1 MANNATKNL
10 AAVATGIAVVT
21 DVASSLGGVVDSLTS
36 SVKGFGASIDS
47 LFSSF
52 GAGLELSPYKLP
64 MANSLSQYASY
75 DYIISMACL
84 TPDEYN
90 YPDSS
95 YMAGILPSPFIFR
108 GGSITPNNRIK
119 QTTGVQEYYC
129 SELIIR
135 GQYGFEKGTGNTNST
150 NLEFTIVEPYSM
162 GQFMQAI
169 QIAARNKGYKNF
181 NEAPYLLM
189 IEFRGSDQMGALKTV
204 PGTKK
209 FIPFNFNNMNL
220 KVSGSG
226 SVYQCTGVPCN
237 AASQADSVR
246 LLKTDTTI
254 KGRTVQE
261 MLQTG
266 ANSLQAALN
275 AKAKQQKDEKLVNV
289 PDEYVI
295 LFPTDISSSGA
306 NGTNL
311 APSATAVKEKNTTA
325 KLDVAASFTD
335 AKLFGKLNISRSSIN
350 KTLVQPVG
358 VCNDIGK
365 ANVVYDIKNP
375 QKRSNNAAENL
386 YKNGNL
392 VKANITAGA
401 EGLTDFTFKAGSDV
415 INAINQV
422 LLKSEVAVAALN
434 KAPNTNGMRP
444 WWRIDVQTYHIPN
457 NANLTKTGTL
467 PKLHVYRVV
476 PYQVHASRLL
486 APGAAAPGIAQLKK
500 QAAKEYNYIYTGKNS
515 EVLKFDIDVSNTF
528 YQVFQADNFTT
539 SGDIANAN
547 KDSAGESIKPGTQDK
562 PSAPATPEGSAPVA
576 NAVSTATKFVAT
588 LFSTDN
594 KGGDGTETQASRVAR
609 MFHDALINGMDM
621 MNINMDIAGDP
632 YYIANSGT
640 GNYTATQT
648 NLINVT
654 KDGNVNYQNGEVDIV
669 INFKTPTDLNQTTG
683 MFDINNSKLVSQF
696 SGLYKLT
703 TITSSFKNGKFTQN
717 LVANRRQGQDN
728 TSAASASAV
737 PTAKAIPPSST
748 VQAFDDGS
756 SIQTFDDGSTLVTDS
771 GGGISATNATA

>member
-1 MANNATKNL
+1 MATNSATKNI
-10 AAVATGIAVVT
+10 AAVTTGIAVVSG
-21 DVASSLGGVVDSLTS
+21 VASNLSGVVSSLKSFGSSVGNLFASLGAGVEPAL
-36 SVKGFGASIDS
+36 
-47 LFSSF
+47 
-52 GAGLELSPYKLP
+52 YQLP
-64 MANSLSQYASY
+64 MANALSQYASY

-84 TPDEYN
+84 SADEYN
-90 YPDSS
+90 YPDTY
-95 YMAGILPSPFIFR
+95 YMAGILPTPFIFR
-108 GGSITPNNRIK
+108 GGSITPNNRVK
-119 QTTGVQEYYC
+119 QTTGIQEYYC
-129 SELIIR
+129 SELTIK

-150 NLEFTIVEPYSM
+150 NLEFTIIEPYSM

-169 QIAARNKGYKNF
+169 QIAARDKGYKNF

-189 IEFRGSDQMGALKTV
+189 IEFRGSDQLGALKTV
-204 PGTKK
+204 PNTRK

-226 SVYQCTGVPCN
+226 SVYQCVGVPCN

-246 LLKTDTTI
+246 LLKADHTI
-254 KGRTVQE
+254 KGKTVQE
-261 MLQTG
+261 ILQTG
-266 ANSLQAALN
+266 PNSLQAALN
-275 AKAKQQKDEKLVNV
+275 AKQKQQQDEKLVNV

-295 LFPTDISSSGA
+295 LFPENISSSGA

-311 APSATAVKEKNTTA
+311 ATSATASKETPTTA
-325 KLDVAASFTD
+325 TLDVNASFTD
-335 AKLFGKLNISRSSIN
+335 AKLFSKLNISRSTVN
-350 KTLVQPVG
+350 KTLVQPDG
-358 VCNDIGK
+358 VCNGIGQAK
-365 ANVVYDIKNP
+365 LNFALARSFIEDSKTVDAKGNRVNANV
-375 QKRSNNAAENL
+375 
-386 YKNGNL
+386 
-392 VKANITAGA
+392 TAVPT
-401 EGLTDFTFKAGSDV
+401 GLNDFTFKRGSDV

-422 LLKSEVAVAALN
+422 LLKSEIAIAALN
-434 KAPNTNGMRP
+434 KPPDDNGMRP

-457 NANLTKTGTL
+457 NANLAKTGTL

-486 APGAAAPGIAQLKK
+486 APNAAAPGIEQLKT

-539 SGDIANAN
+539 SGDATENTDQKTQPKTAPGSPTGDSPIANAV
-547 KDSAGESIKPGTQDK
+547 
-562 PSAPATPEGSAPVA
+562 ATAS
-576 NAVSTATKFVAT
+576 KFVASV
-588 LFSTDN
+588 FSTDS
-594 KGGDGTETQASRVAR
+594 KGGTKGETQASRVAR

-632 YYIANSGT
+632 YYIANSGV

-669 INFKTPTDLNQTTG
+669 INFNTPTDLNQLTG
-683 MFDINNSKLVSQF
+683 MFDITNTKLVSQF

-728 TSAASASAV
+728 PAAATTASIQ
-737 PTAKAIPPSST
+737 TAKAVPVASYN
-748 VQAFDDGS
+748 ADGT
-756 SIQTFDDGSTLVTDS
+756 I
-771 GGGISATNATA
+771 NASDANAYGQG

>member
-1 MANNATKNL
+1 MAVNSATKNI
-10 AAVATGIAVVT
+10 AAVTTGIAVVSG
-21 DVASSLGGVVDSLTS
+21 VASSLGGIASSLKS
-36 SVKGFGASIDS
+36 FGASAGN
-47 LFSSF
+47 LFSSLTT
-52 GAGLELSPYKLP
+52 GLESAPYKLP

-84 TPDEYN
+84 SSDEYN

-95 YMAGILPSPFIFR
+95 YMAGILPTPFIFR
-108 GGSITPNNRIK
+108 GGSITPNNRVQ
-119 QTTGVQEYYC
+119 QTTGIQEYYC
-129 SELIIR
+129 SELLIK

-150 NLEFTIVEPYSM
+150 NLEFTIIEPYSM

-189 IEFRGSDQMGALKTV
+189 IEFRGSDQLGSLKTV

-246 LLKTDTTI
+246 LLKADHTI
-254 KGRTVQE
+254 KGKTVQE
-261 MLQTG
+261 ILQTG
-266 ANSLQAALN
+266 PNSLQAALN
-275 AKAKQQKDEKLVNV
+275 AKQKQQKDEKLVDI

-311 APSATAVKEKNTTA
+311 ATSATASKETTTTA
-325 KLDVAASFTD
+325 TLDINASFTD
-335 AKLFGKLNISRSSIN
+335 AKLFSKLNISRSTVN
-350 KTLVQPVG
+350 KTLVQPDG

-365 ANVVYDIKNP
+365 AKLNFAYS
-375 QKRSNNAAENL
+375 RSFTEDSKTVDA
-386 YKNGNL
+386 NGNR
-392 VKANITAGA
+392 VKANVTAVPDN
-401 EGLTDFTFKAGSDV
+401 LNDFTFKRGSDV

-422 LLKSEVAVAALN
+422 LLKSEIAIAALD
-434 KAPNTNGMRP
+434 KDPDTNGMRP

-457 NANLTKTGTL
+457 NANLSKTGTL

-486 APGAAAPGIAQLKK
+486 APNAPAPGIDQLKL

-515 EVLKFDIDVSNTF
+515 EVLRFDIDVSNTF

-539 SGDIANAN
+539 SGDAPVDPKTAP
-547 KDSAGESIKPGTQDK
+547 KT
-562 PSAPATPEGSAPVA
+562 APAAPQGDTPVA
-576 NAVSTATKFVAT
+576 NAVSTASKFVASI
-588 LFSTDN
+588 FSTDS
-594 KGGDGTETQASRVAR
+594 KGGSKGETQASRVAR

-632 YYIANSGT
+632 YFIANSGA

-669 INFKTPTDLNQTTG
+669 INFNTPTDLNQITG
-683 MFDINNSKLVSQF
+683 MFDLNNTKLVSQF

-703 TITSSFKNGKFTQN
+703 TITSTFKNGKFIQN

-728 TSAASASAV
+728 PAAATTKSI
-737 PTAKAIPPSST
+737 PTAKT
-748 VQAFDDGS
+748 VP
-756 SIQTFDDGSTLVTDS
+756 VTDAQAQQNA
-771 GGGISATNATA
+771 GGV

>member
-1 MANNATKNL
+1 MSATKNL
-10 AAVATGIAVVT
+10 AAVTTGIAVVSGA
-21 DVASSLGGVVDSLTS
+21 ASSLGGIVDSIASSLNGIGASVDSLFTS
-36 SVKGFGASIDS
+36 LGS
-47 LFSSF
+47 
-52 GAGLELSPYKLP
+52 GLETSPYQLP
-64 MANSLSQYASY
+64 MSNSLSQYASY

-84 TPDEYN
+84 SADEYN
-90 YPDSS
+90 YPDTS
-95 YMAGILPSPFIFR
+95 YMAGILPTPFIFR
-108 GGSITPNNRIK
+108 GASITPNNRVK

-129 SELIIR
+129 SELVIK

-150 NLEFTIVEPYSM
+150 NLEFTIIEPYSM

-189 IEFRGSDQMGALKTV
+189 IEFRGSDQLGALKTV

-209 FIPFNFNNMNL
+209 YIPFNFNHMNL

-226 SVYQCTGVPCN
+226 SIYQCTGVPCN

-246 LLKTDTTI
+246 LLKADHTI

-261 MLQTG
+261 ILQTG

-275 AKAKQQKDEKLVNV
+275 AKTKQQKDEKLVNV

-295 LFPTDISSSGA
+295 IFPTDIASGGA
-306 NGTNL
+306 NGTHL
-311 APSATAVKEKNTTA
+311 STSATVAKEKTTTA
-325 KLDVAASFTD
+325 TLDVNASFTD
-335 AKLFGKLNISRSSIN
+335 AKLFGKLNISRSSVN
-350 KTLVQPVG
+350 KTLVQPDG
-358 VCNDIGK
+358 DCNDIGR
-365 ANVVYDIKNP
+365 ARLGFDITRP
-375 QKRSNNAAENL
+375 QTKSNNKTENL
-386 YKNGNL
+386 YDAKGNKI
-392 VKANITAGA
+392 KANITAGA
-401 EGLTDFTFKAGSDV
+401 PGLVDFNFKIGSDV

-422 LLKSEVAVAALN
+422 LLKSDIAQAALN
-434 KAPNTNGMRP
+434 KDPDTNGMRP
-444 WWRIDVQTYHIPN
+444 WWRIDVQTYHIAS
-457 NANLTKTGTL
+457 NANLPKTGTL

-476 PYQVHASRLL
+476 PYLVHASRLL
-486 APGAAAPGIAQLKK
+486 PPNAPAPGIEQLKK

-539 SGDIANAN
+539 SSDIANSDQQGGGEG
-547 KDSAGESIKPGTQDK
+547 KRAGTEEKPT
-562 PSAPATPEGSAPVA
+562 APATPEGSNPVA
-576 NAVSTATKFVAT
+576 NAVATSTKFVAS

-594 KGGDGTETQASRVAR
+594 KGGSKGETQASRVAR

-632 YYIANSGT
+632 YYIANSGV

-654 KDGNVNYQNGEVDIV
+654 KDGNVNYQNGEVDVV
-669 INFKTPTDLNQTTG
+669 INFKTPTDLNQATG
-683 MFDINNSKLVSQF
+683 MFDINNTKLVSQF

-717 LVANRRQGQDN
+717 LVANRRQGQDS
-728 TSAASASAV
+728 TATASAASII
-737 PTAKAIPPSST
+737 TAKSVPAYSN
-748 VQAFDDGS
+748 VQTFDDGS

>member
-1 MANNATKNL
+1 MATSATKNI

-21 DVASSLGGVVDSLTS
+21 DVASSLGGIASGVSGAL
-36 SVKGFGASIDS
+36 KGIGASIDS
-47 LFSSF
+47 LFTSF
-52 GAGLELSPYKLP
+52 DAGLEPSPYKLP
-64 MANSLSQYASY
+64 MSNSLSQYASY

-84 TPDEYN
+84 SADEYN
-90 YPDSS
+90 YPDSA
-95 YMAGILPSPFIFR
+95 YMAGVLPTPFIFR

-129 SELIIR
+129 SELIIK

-189 IEFRGSDQMGALKTV
+189 IEFRGSDQMGSLKTV

-209 FIPFNFNNMNL
+209 FIPFNFNNMTL

-226 SVYQCTGVPCN
+226 SVYQCTGFPCN

-246 LLKTDTTI
+246 LLKSDTTI
-254 KGRTVQE
+254 KGKTVQE
-261 MLQTG
+261 ILQTG
-266 ANSLQAALN
+266 PNSLQAALN
-275 AKAKQQKDEKLVNV
+275 AKTKQQKDEKLVEV

-311 APSATAVKEKNTTA
+311 ASSATATKEKPTTA
-325 KLDVAASFTD
+325 AVDVAASFTD

-350 KTLVQPVG
+350 KTLVQPDG
-358 VCNDIGK
+358 QCNSIGRAKLGSDISRSFTQDSKTVNANGYKIK
-365 ANVVYDIKNP
+365 ANVTAVP
-375 QKRSNNAAENL
+375 P
-386 YKNGNL
+386 GL
-392 VKANITAGA
+392 V
-401 EGLTDFTFKAGSDV
+401 DFKFKIGSDV

-422 LLKSEVAVAALN
+422 LLKSDVAIAALN
-434 KAPNTNGMRP
+434 KDPDKNGMRP

-457 NANLTKTGTL
+457 NANLAKTGTL

-486 APGAAAPGIAQLKK
+486 APNAAVVGIEQLKK

-539 SGDIANAN
+539 SGDGT
-547 KDSAGESIKPGTQDK
+547 DGEGQNGQ
-562 PSAPATPEGSAPVA
+562 PATAPEAPTGNAPIADAVA
-576 NAVSTATKFVAT
+576 TASKFVASV
-588 LFSTDN
+588 FSTDS
-594 KGGDGTETQASRVAR
+594 KGGSRGETQASRVAR

-632 YYIANSGT
+632 YYIANSGV

-654 KDGNVNYQNGEVDIV
+654 KDGNVNYQNGEVDVV

-683 MFDINNSKLVSQF
+683 MFDITNAKLVSQF

-728 TSAASASAV
+728 TATPSSKAV
-737 PTAKAIPPSST
+737 PSAKAVAIASQAGELRT
-748 VQAFDDGS
+748 AAEVQASLDLES
-756 SIQTFDDGSTLVTDS
+756 AP
-771 GGGISATNATA
+771 GI

>member
-1 MANNATKNL
+1 MGATQGLANATK
-10 AAVATGIAVVT
+10 AIAVVGG
-21 DVASSLGGVVDSLTS
+21 VASGLSGIVDSVS
-36 SVKGFGASIDS
+36 SAAKALGAGFDS
-47 LFSSF
+47 LFTSLDV
-52 GAGLELSPYKLP
+52 GLEPSPYKLP

-84 TPDEYN
+84 TSDEYN

-95 YMAGILPSPFIFR
+95 YMAGILPTPFIFR

-129 SELIIR
+129 SELVIK

-189 IEFRGSDQMGALKTV
+189 IEFRGSDQLGSLKTV

-246 LLKTDTTI
+246 LLKADHTI
-254 KGRTVQE
+254 KGKTVQE
-261 MLQTG
+261 ILQTG

-275 AKAKQQKDEKLVNV
+275 AKTKQQKDEKLVNI

-306 NGTNL
+306 NGTSL
-311 APSATAVKEKNTTA
+311 APSATVSKEKVTTA
-325 KLDVAASFTD
+325 TLDVNASFTD
-335 AKLFGKLNISRSSIN
+335 TVLFGKLNISRSSIN
-350 KTLVQPVG
+350 KTLVQPDG

-365 ANVVYDIKNP
+365 AELNFAVA
-375 QKRSNNAAENL
+375 RSFNEDSKTVDA
-386 YKNGNL
+386 NGNK
-392 VKANITAGA
+392 VKANVTSVPNK
-401 EGLTDFTFKAGSDV
+401 LNDFTFKAGSDV

-422 LLKSEVAVAALN
+422 LLKSAIAVAALN
-434 KAPNTNGMRP
+434 RPPDKNGMRP

-457 NANLTKTGTL
+457 NSNLAKTGTL

-486 APGAAAPGIAQLKK
+486 APNAAAPGIEQLKK

-539 SGDIANAN
+539 SGD
-547 KDSAGESIKPGTQDK
+547 AGELPKDK
-562 PSAPATPEGSAPVA
+562 PKTAPESPTGETPVA
-576 NAVSTATKFVAT
+576 NAVATASKFVASV
-588 LFSTDN
+588 FSTDS
-594 KGGDGTETQASRVAR
+594 KGGAKGETQASRVAR
-609 MFHDALINGMDM
+609 QFHDALINGMDM

-669 INFKTPTDLNQTTG
+669 INFNTPTDLNQSTG
-683 MFDINNSKLVSQF
+683 MFDITNSKLVSQF

-703 TITSSFKNGKFTQN
+703 TITSSFKGGKFTQN

-728 TSAASASAV
+728 IAPATSKSF
-737 PTAKAIPPSST
+737 PTAKT
-748 VQAFDDGS
+748 VVTNTS
-756 SIQTFDDGSTLVTDS
+756 DGSTTEMTPDQVRAARDR
-771 GGGISATNATA
+771 GEIEE

>member
-1 MANNATKNL
+1 MAVNSATKNI
-10 AAVATGIAVVT
+10 AAVTTGVAVVSG
-21 DVASSLGGVVDSLTS
+21 VASSLGGIAS
-36 SVKGFGASIDS
+36 SIK
-47 LFSSF
+47 SF
-52 GAGLELSPYKLP
+52 GTSVGNFFTSIGVETAPYKLP

-84 TPDEYN
+84 SSDEYN

-95 YMAGILPSPFIFR
+95 YMAGILPTPFIFR
-108 GGSITPNNRIK
+108 GGSITPNNRIQ
-119 QTTGVQEYYC
+119 QTTGIQEYYC
-129 SELIIR
+129 SELVIK

-150 NLEFTIVEPYSM
+150 NLEFTIIEPYSM

-189 IEFRGSDQMGALKTV
+189 IEFRGSDQLGSLKTV

-226 SVYQCTGVPCN
+226 SVYQCVGVPCN

-246 LLKTDTTI
+246 LLKADHTI
-254 KGRTVQE
+254 KGKTVQE
-261 MLQTG
+261 ILQTG
-266 ANSLQAALN
+266 PNSLQAALN
-275 AKAKQQKDEKLVNV
+275 AKTKQQKDEKLVDV

-306 NGTNL
+306 NGTVL
-311 APSATAVKEKNTTA
+311 ATSATASKETPTTA
-325 KLDVAASFTD
+325 TLDVNASFTD
-335 AKLFGKLNISRSSIN
+335 SKLFSKLNISRSTVN
-350 KTLVQPVG
+350 KTLVQPDG
-358 VCNDIGK
+358 VCNAIGQAKLNFAISRSFNEDSKTVDANGNRIK
-365 ANVVYDIKNP
+365 ANVTAP
-375 QKRSNNAAENL
+375 PANL
-386 YKNGNL
+386 N
-392 VKANITAGA
+392 
-401 EGLTDFTFKAGSDV
+401 DFTFKRGSDV

-422 LLKSEVAVAALN
+422 LLKSEIAIQALD
-434 KAPNTNGMRP
+434 KDPDDNGMRP
-444 WWRIDVQTYHIPN
+444 WWRIDVQTYHIPS
-457 NANLTKTGTL
+457 NANLAKTGTL

-486 APGAAAPGIAQLKK
+486 APNAPAPGIAQLKT

-515 EVLKFDIDVSNTF
+515 EVLRFDIDVSNTF

-539 SGDIANAN
+539 SGD
-547 KDSAGESIKPGTQDK
+547 
-562 PSAPATPEGSAPVA
+562 ATPEDKTKPKTAPESPTGDNPIV
-576 NAVSTATKFVAT
+576 NAVATASKFVASV
-588 LFSTDN
+588 FSTDS
-594 KGGDGTETQASRVAR
+594 KGGSKGETQASRVAR

-632 YYIANSGT
+632 YYIANSGA

-669 INFKTPTDLNQTTG
+669 INFNTPTDLNQITG
-683 MFDINNSKLVSQF
+683 MYDLNNTKLVSQF
-696 SGLYKLT
+696 SGLYKIT
-703 TITSSFKNGKFTQN
+703 TITSTFKNGKFIQN

-728 TSAASASAV
+728 PATATTKSI
-737 PTAKAIPPSST
+737 PTAKT
-748 VQAFDDGS
+748 VPVTQTDAQAQQDA
-756 SIQTFDDGSTLVTDS
+756 
-771 GGGISATNATA
+771 GGV

>member
-1 MANNATKNL
+1 MGATKNL
-10 AAVATGIAVVT
+10 NDATKAIAVVGG
-21 DVASSLGGVVDSLTS
+21 VASSLSGIVDSVS
-36 SVKGFGASIDS
+36 SAVKGIGASIDS
-47 LFSSF
+47 LFSSLDV
-52 GAGLELSPYKLP
+52 GLESAPYQLP
-64 MANSLSQYASY
+64 MSNSLSQYASY

-90 YPDSS
+90 YPDTS
-95 YMAGILPSPFIFR
+95 YMAGILPTPFIFR

-119 QTTGVQEYYC
+119 QTTGIQEYYC
-129 SELIIR
+129 SELIIK

-150 NLEFTIVEPYSM
+150 NLEFTIIEPYSM

-189 IEFRGSDQMGALKTV
+189 IEFRGSDQLGALKTV

-246 LLKTDTTI
+246 LLKADHTI

-266 ANSLQAALN
+266 SNSLQAALN
-275 AKAKQQKDEKLVNV
+275 AKTKQQKDEKLVEV

-295 LFPTDISSSGA
+295 LFPENIASAGS
-306 NGTNL
+306 NGTHL
-311 APSATAVKEKNTTA
+311 ATSATAAKETNTTS
-325 KLDVAASFTD
+325 KLDVNASFTD
-335 AKLFGKLNISRSSIN
+335 AKLFSKLNISRSSIN
-350 KTLVQPVG
+350 KTLVQPDG
-358 VCNDIGK
+358 VCNGIGK

-375 QKRSNNAAENL
+375 QKKSNNKAQNL
-386 YKNGNL
+386 YDTKGNL
-392 VKANITAGA
+392 IKANITATP
-401 EGLTDFTFKAGSDV
+401 EGLVDFTFKAGSDV

-422 LLKSEVAVAALN
+422 LLKSEVAIAALN
-434 KAPNTNGMRP
+434 KDPDKNGMRP

-476 PYQVHASRLL
+476 PYQVHSSRLL
-486 APGAAAPGIAQLKK
+486 APGAAAPNIEQLKK

-539 SGDIANAN
+539 SGDITNAN
-547 KDSAGESIKPGTQDK
+547 KEGGGKSNKPGTEEK
-562 PSAPATPEGSAPVA
+562 PTAPATPSGSVPPP
-576 NAVSTATKFVAT
+576 NAVSVATKFVAN

-609 MFHDALINGMDM
+609 MFHDALISGMDM

-632 YYIANSGT
+632 YYIANSGV
-640 GNYTATQT
+640 GNYTATQST
-648 NLINVT
+648 LINVT

-669 INFKTPTDLNQTTG
+669 INFNTPTDLNQTTG
-683 MFDINNSKLVSQF
+683 MFDITNTKLVSQF

-703 TITSSFKNGKFTQN
+703 TITSTFKSGKFTQN
-717 LVANRRQGQDN
+717 LVANRRQGQDS
-728 TSAASASAV
+728 TAPASTAALPS
-737 PTAKAIPPSST
+737 AKAISMAA
-748 VQAFDDGS
+748 QAGELRTATE
-756 SIQTFDDGSTLVTDS
+756 IQASLDLGDFAG
-771 GGGISATNATA
+771 

>member
-1 MANNATKNL
+1 MGATQGLGNATK
-10 AAVATGIAVVT
+10 AIAVVGG
-21 DVASSLGGVVDSLTS
+21 VASGLSGIVDSVS
-36 SVKGFGASIDS
+36 SAAKALGAGFDS
-47 LFSSF
+47 LFTSLDV
-52 GAGLELSPYKLP
+52 GLEPSPYKLP

-84 TPDEYN
+84 TSDEYN

-95 YMAGILPSPFIFR
+95 YMAGILPTPFIFR

-129 SELIIR
+129 SELVIK

-189 IEFRGSDQMGALKTV
+189 IEFRGSDQLGSLKTV

-246 LLKTDTTI
+246 LLKADHTI
-254 KGRTVQE
+254 KGKTVQE
-261 MLQTG
+261 ILQTG

-275 AKAKQQKDEKLVNV
+275 AKTKQQKDEKLVNI

-306 NGTNL
+306 NGTSL
-311 APSATAVKEKNTTA
+311 APSATVSKEKITTA
-325 KLDVAASFTD
+325 ALDVNASFTD
-335 AKLFGKLNISRSSIN
+335 AALFGKLNISRSSIN
-350 KTLVQPVG
+350 KTLVQPDG

-365 ANVVYDIKNP
+365 AELNFAVA
-375 QKRSNNAAENL
+375 RSFNEDSKTVDA
-386 YKNGNL
+386 NGNK
-392 VKANITAGA
+392 VKANVTSVPNK
-401 EGLTDFTFKAGSDV
+401 LNDFTFKAGSDV

-422 LLKSEVAVAALN
+422 LLKSAIAVAALN
-434 KAPNTNGMRP
+434 RPPDKNGMRP

-457 NANLTKTGTL
+457 NSNLAKTGTL

-486 APGAAAPGIAQLKK
+486 APNAAAPGIEQLKK

-539 SGDIANAN
+539 SGDAQVDP
-547 KDSAGESIKPGTQDK
+547 KDK
-562 PSAPATPEGSAPVA
+562 PVSAPESPTGDSPVA
-576 NAVSTATKFVAT
+576 NAVATASKFVASV
-588 LFSTDN
+588 FSTDS
-594 KGGDGTETQASRVAR
+594 KGGSKGETQASRVAR
-609 MFHDALINGMDM
+609 QFHDALINGMDM

-632 YYIANSGT
+632 YYIANSGV

-654 KDGNVNYQNGEVDIV
+654 KDGNVNYQNGEVDVV
-669 INFKTPTDLNQTTG
+669 INFNTPTDLNQSTG
-683 MFDINNSKLVSQF
+683 MFDITNSKLVSQF

-717 LVANRRQGQDN
+717 LVANRRQGQDS
-728 TSAASASAV
+728 TSPYSAKST
-737 PTAKAIPPSST
+737 PSAKAVAIASQAGELRT
-748 VQAFDDGS
+748 ATEVQASLDLGDFAG
-756 SIQTFDDGSTLVTDS
+756 
-771 GGGISATNATA
+771 

>member
-1 MANNATKNL
+1 MAENSATKNI
-10 AAVATGIAVVT
+10 AAVTTAVAVVGGVASNLGGIVSG
-21 DVASSLGGVVDSLTS
+21 VASSLKSFGASVDSLFTS
-36 SVKGFGASIDS
+36 LD
-47 LFSSF
+47 
-52 GAGLELSPYKLP
+52 AGLVPAPYKLP

-90 YPDSS
+90 YPDTS
-95 YMAGILPSPFIFR
+95 YMAGVLPTPFIFR

-129 SELIIR
+129 SELIIK

-150 NLEFTIVEPYSM
+150 NLEFTIIEPYSM

-169 QIAARNKGYKNF
+169 QIAARTKGYKNF

-189 IEFRGSDQMGALKTV
+189 IEFRGSDQLGSLKTV

-226 SVYQCTGVPCN
+226 SMYQCTGVPCN
-237 AASQADSVR
+237 AVSQADSVR
-246 LLKTDTTI
+246 LLKADHTI

-261 MLQTG
+261 ILQTG

-275 AKAKQQKDEKLVNV
+275 AKTQQQKNEKLVNV

-306 NGTNL
+306 NGTLL
-311 APSATAVKEKNTTA
+311 ASSATAAKETPTTA
-325 KLDVAASFTD
+325 TVDVASSFTD
-335 AKLFGKLNISRSSIN
+335 TKLFGKLNISRSSVN
-350 KTLVQPVG
+350 KTLVQPDG

-365 ANVVYDIKNP
+365 AVLRFDIS
-375 QKRSNNAAENL
+375 RSFNEDVNTIDA
-386 YKNGNL
+386 NGNKI
-392 VKANITAGA
+392 KANVTAVPA
-401 EGLTDFTFKAGSDV
+401 GLNDFTFKRGSDV

-422 LLKSEVAVAALN
+422 LLKSEIAVAALDRP
-434 KAPNTNGMRP
+434 PNTNGMRP

-457 NANLTKTGTL
+457 NANLAKTGTL

-476 PYQVHASRLL
+476 PYQVHASRML
-486 APGAAAPGIAQLKK
+486 APNASAPGIEQLKK

-539 SGDIANAN
+539 SGDAPVDP
-547 KDSAGESIKPGTQDK
+547 KDK
-562 PSAPATPEGSAPVA
+562 PKSAPEAPVGA
-576 NAVSTATKFVAT
+576 NPVVNAVATASKFVASV
-588 LFSTDN
+588 FSTDS
-594 KGGDGTETQASRVAR
+594 KGGSAGETQASRVAR

-632 YYIANSGT
+632 YYVANSGV

-669 INFKTPTDLNQTTG
+669 INFKTPTDLNQMTG
-683 MFDINNSKLVSQF
+683 MFDINNTKLVSQF

-728 TSAASASAV
+728 TSSASAKSF
-737 PTAKAIPPSST
+737 PTTKT
-748 VQAFDDGS
+748 VVTNTS
-756 SIQTFDDGSTLVTDS
+756 DGSTTEMTPAQVIAARDR
-771 GGGISATNATA
+771 GEIEE

>member
-1 MANNATKNL
+1 MGATQGLASATK
-10 AAVATGIAVVT
+10 AIAVVGG
-21 DVASSLGGVVDSLTS
+21 VASSLSALGDSLS
-36 SVKGFGASIDS
+36 IAAKGLGAGFDS
-47 LFSSF
+47 LFSTLDV
-52 GAGLELSPYKLP
+52 GLEPSPYQLP
-64 MANSLSQYASY
+64 MPNSLSQYASY

-84 TPDEYN
+84 TSDEYN

-95 YMAGILPSPFIFR
+95 YMAGILPTPFIFR
-108 GGSITPNNRIK
+108 GGSITPNNRVK
-119 QTTGVQEYYC
+119 QVGVSAGLGGALSTLGSSNVQEYYC
-129 SELIIR
+129 SELVIK

-189 IEFRGSDQMGALKTV
+189 IEFRGSDQLGSLKTV
-204 PGTKK
+204 PKTKK
-209 FIPFNFNNMNL
+209 FIPFNFNNMSL

-246 LLKTDTTI
+246 LLKADHTI
-254 KGRTVQE
+254 KGKTVQE
-261 MLQTG
+261 ILQTG
-266 ANSLQAALN
+266 SNSLQAALN
-275 AKAKQQKDEKLVNV
+275 AKAKQQKDEKLVNI

-295 LFPTDISSSGA
+295 LFPTDISSGGA

-311 APSATAVKEKNTTA
+311 ASSATVTKEKSTTA
-325 KLDVAASFTD
+325 TLDVNASFTD

-365 ANVVYDIKNP
+365 AELDFAAS
-375 QKRSNNAAENL
+375 RSFIEDS
-386 YKNGNL
+386 KTVDSKGNR
-392 VKANITAGA
+392 VPGANTAVPTK
-401 EGLTDFTFKAGSDV
+401 LNDFTFKAGSDV

-422 LLKSEVAVAALN
+422 LLRSAIAVAALN
-434 KAPNTNGMRP
+434 KAPDKNGMRP

-457 NANLTKTGTL
+457 NANLAKTGTL

-486 APGAAAPGIAQLKK
+486 APNAAAPGIDQLKK

-515 EVLKFDIDVSNTF
+515 EILKFDIDVSNTF
-528 YQVFQADNFTT
+528 YQVYQSDNFTT
-539 SGDIANAN
+539 SGDAEEEPKNKPKTAPASPTGETPIANAV
-547 KDSAGESIKPGTQDK
+547 
-562 PSAPATPEGSAPVA
+562 ATAS
-576 NAVSTATKFVAT
+576 KFVASV
-588 LFSTDN
+588 FSTDS
-594 KGGDGTETQASRVAR
+594 KGGAKGETQASRVAR
-609 MFHDALINGMDM
+609 QFHDALINGMDM

-654 KDGNVNYQNGEVDIV
+654 KDGNVNYQNGEVDVV
-669 INFKTPTDLNQTTG
+669 INFNTPTDLNQSTG
-683 MFDINNSKLVSQF
+683 MFDITNSKLVSQF

-703 TITSSFKNGKFTQN
+703 TITSSFKGGKFTQN

-728 TSAASASAV
+728 PAPATSKSTPS
-737 PTAKAIPPSST
+737 AKAVAIAAQAGELRT
-748 VQAFDDGS
+748 ATEVQASLDLGDFAG
-756 SIQTFDDGSTLVTDS
+756 
-771 GGGISATNATA
+771 